1 MSIKSRKRPVA
12 RPVTSNPD
20 PRALGL
26 MLALPG
32 LALAAQAQ
40 AAEQAAGGERVLRGV
55 VVTGEVDDGYR
66 AESSSPKFTQ
76 PLLDTPQTVT
86 VITKELLDDQGVGSL
101 AEALRNTP
109 GITFTLGE
117 NGNTTAGDSITMRG
131 FDTSGSIFLDGIRD
145 LGAIARDTFNV
156 EQVEIVKGPAGSD
169 IGRGSPTGYINQSTK
184 QPMLQDAVSTSLA
197 LGTDNRVRFEGDVN
211 QVLGGLDG
219 TAVRLN
225 LMYDGGDKPGR
236 DVADNSR
243 WGIAPALA
251 LGLGGSTRA
260 YFNYLFMKQVNTP
273 DGGLPT
279 IGLDGYNYA
288 SNINVQN
295 ATPEQAQN
303 LADFNQQVTAMVA
316 DADLGPVDRSNF
328 YGSRNDF
335 EHVRANM
342 FTAAF
347 EHDLSARTTLRNTSR
362 YGRYTLRREITGINA
377 LGNLYIGT
385 AADVA
390 AGTATLNPDAS
401 TWTISRSH
409 QRRDEVNELMT
420 NQTNLRTSLSTGGIE
435 HSMSM
440 GAEFI
445 YERHQIHPSVASG
458 TQSPADIYNPDM
470 TDSFTS
476 FTRSGA
482 SSEGQTLTAAVY
494 AFDNLVLSDRWSVNL
509 GLRFDRYRIESS
521 VIPAPA
527 DPPAASSHFEDSGSL
542 FTGKVGLVFKPVEYG
557 TIYAAWANS
566 ELPPGGQP
574 QSAGTNPNFLLG
586 GNAATNNPNV
596 EPQEARN
603 VEVGTKWE
611 LFDSRLSL
619 TAAAF
624 DTRNKND
631 VIGTQDPVT
640 GEYPQS
646 GERKVQGVELAVA
659 GSITPAWLVSAG
671 IASMKTRVV
680 EGTANNTGAQ
690 LQFSPKLTFTSW
702 TTYTLPMGLKIGGG
716 ARYVDSSFRNGNATQ
731 AGVSNLAKSPSYWV
745 VDVMAGYDVNER
757 ISLQLNVQNLTDEFY
772 LASLNNG
779 GSRYTLG
786 TPRTFL
792 LTGRVKF

>member
-1 MSIKSRKRPVA
+1 MSIKSRKRPVVRSA
-12 RPVTSNPD
+12 NYGDS
-20 PRALGL
+20 RALGL

-32 LALAAQAQ
+32 LALGAQSQ
-40 AAEQAAGGERVLRGV
+40 AAEGAEGRERVLPGV
-55 VVTGEVDDGYR
+55 VVTGEMEDGYR
-66 AESSSPKFTQ
+66 AESSSPKATQ
-76 PLLDTPQTVT
+76 TLLDTPQTVT

-117 NGNTTAGDSITMRG
+117 NGNTTAGDSISMRG

-156 EQVEIVKGPAGSD
+156 EQIEVVKGSSGAD

-184 QPMLQDAVSTSLA
+184 QPTLQDMASTSLA

-211 QVLGGLDG
+211 QALGALAGS
-219 TAVRLN
+219 AVRLN

-236 DVADNSR
+236 DVADNRR

-260 YFNYLFMKQVNTP
+260 YFNYLFMKQINTP

-279 IGLDGYNYA
+279 IGLEDYNYV
-288 SNINVQN
+288 SNVSVTNPTQ
-295 ATPEQAQN
+295 EQAEN
-303 LADFNQQVTAMVA
+303 LTDFNSNVTQMVA
-316 DADLGPVDRSNF
+316 DADLGPVDRRNF

-342 FTAAF
+342 FTAIF
-347 EHDLSARTTLRNTSR
+347 EHDLTARTTLRNTSR
-362 YGRYTLRREITGINA
+362 YGRYTLRREITGINT
-377 LGNLYIGT
+377 LGNLYFGT
-385 AADVA
+385 AAQAA
-390 AGTATLNPDAS
+390 AGTAILNPDSS

-420 NQTNLRTSLSTGGIE
+420 NQTSLRTSLSMGGIE

-445 YERHQIHPSVASG
+445 YERHQLYPSVASG
-458 TQSPADIYNPDM
+458 TQSAADIYNPG
-470 TDSFTS
+470 TADSFTS
-476 FTRSGA
+476 FARSGA
-482 SSEGQTLTAAVY
+482 SSQGKTLTAAVY
-494 AFDNLVLSDRWSVNL
+494 AFDNLALSEKWSVSL
-509 GLRFDRYRIESS
+509 GLRFDRYRIDSS

-527 DPPAASSHFEDSGSL
+527 ATPAASSYFEDSGSL
-542 FTGKVGLVFKPVEYG
+542 FTGKVGVVFKPVEYG
-557 TIYAAWANS
+557 TIYAAYANS
-566 ELPPGGQP
+566 EQPPGGQP
-574 QSAGTNPNFLLG
+574 QSAGTNPNFALG

-596 EPQEARN
+596 DPQEARN

-611 LFDSRLSL
+611 LFESRLSL
-619 TAAAF
+619 SAAAF
-624 DTRNKND
+624 DTRNRND

-659 GSITPAWLVSAG
+659 GSITPDWLVSAG
-671 IASMKTRVV
+671 LASMKTKVV

-690 LQFSPKLTFTSW
+690 LQFSPKLTFSSW

-731 AGVSNLAKSPSYWV
+731 ASVSNLAKSPSYWV
-745 VDVMAGYDVNER
+745 MDLMAGYDVNER
-757 ISLQLNVQNLTDEFY
+757 ISLQLNVQNFTDKFY

-792 LTGRVKF
+792 LTGRVEF